1 MADGPLLIAY
11 KEIVEKLD
19 NVVATSF
26 TDLANAVFPTITG
39 LTIILI
45 AWQGYKVYYGRGTG
59 ELVTNSML
67 ILVKYTVIMAIFA
80 TYSLFDLFI
89 IQLVEDTPN
98 SIANIMAAP
107 WVTTSDNDGIIELLD
122 DYARTVGQK
131 ASDHSW
137 GSSVGEKFEAL
148 VIQGVT
154 YLYVAFAAVQFAIAE
169 IVTKLFLM
177 LTPLALA
184 AIMFE
189 KTKGIFEGW
198 LRTLTTMAILK
209 VLLIV
214 MITLLMSLFGDAA
227 DKLDPKS
234 DTGTASIGVFLLIT
248 ILMILVTFR
257 LPDLASQMG
266 GGLSVS
272 AAGVVVAGAAAA
284 VGAGAAALAG
294 GDRAQRGYRKGAGA
308 AADAGMGRGA
318 RIGAGLRRGATETA
332 RPGLTQ
338 RDFEGA
344 RMARRA
350 SQQVDGMKR
359 GGASGGG
366 GASPPPPKKVQTPD
380 ERAAATV
387 AAMKRNSSNDNQT

>member
-11 KEIVEKLD
+11 KEIVEGL
-19 NVVATSF
+19 NSVVAQSF

-59 ELVTNSML
+59 EMITNSLL
-67 ILVKYTVIMAIFA
+67 ILVKYAVIMAIFA
-80 TYSLFDLFI
+80 TYDLFDLFI
-89 IQLVEDTPN
+89 IQLIEETPN
-98 SIANIMAAP
+98 SIARVMAAP
-107 WVTTSDNDGIIELLD
+107 WVGGQDNNDIIGLLD
-122 DYARTVGQK
+122 EYARTVGQK

-137 GSSVGEKFEAL
+137 GSSVGEKLEAL
-148 VIQGVT
+148 VIQVVT
-154 YLYVAFAAVQFAIAE
+154 YLYVAFAAVQFGIAE

-214 MITLLMSLFGDAA
+214 MITLLMGLFGDAA
-227 DKLDPKS
+227 DKLEPKS
-234 DTGTASIGVFLLIT
+234 DTGTASIGVFLMIT

-272 AAGVVVAGAAAA
+272 AAGVVIAGAAAA

-294 GDRAQRGYRKGAGA
+294 GDRMQRGVRQGGKA
-308 AADAGMGRGA
+308 AAAEGMGKGGQLKA
-318 RIGAGLRRGATETA
+318 ALYRGATETA

-338 RDFEGA
+338 RRFEDA

-350 SQQVDGMKR
+350 TQQVGNMKR
-359 GGASGGG
+359 DGDSGGG
-366 GASPPPPKKVQTPD
+366 GGTPAPPPKKAQTPD
-380 ERAAATV
+380 QKAAATV
-387 AAMKRNSSNDNQT
+387 AQMKRNTSNDN

>member
-11 KEIVEKLD
+11 EEIVDGLD
-19 NVVATSF
+19 SVVAKSF

-59 ELVTNSML
+59 EMITNSLL
-67 ILVKYTVIMAIFA
+67 ILVKYAVIMAIFA
-80 TYSLFDLFI
+80 TYNIFDLFI
-89 IQLVEDTPN
+89 IQFVEETPN
-98 SIANIMAAP
+98 SIAKIMAAP
-107 WVTTSDNDGIIELLD
+107 WVKGQENDDIIGLLD
-122 DYARTVGQK
+122 EYARTVGQK

-137 GSSVGEKFEAL
+137 GSSVGEKLEAL
-148 VIQGVT
+148 VIQVVT

-214 MITLLMSLFGDAA
+214 MITLLMGLFGDAA
-227 DKLDPKS
+227 DKLEPKS
-234 DTGTASIGVFLLIT
+234 DTGTASIGVFLMIT

-294 GDRAQRGYRKGAGA
+294 GDRMQRGVRQGGKA
-308 AADAGMGRGA
+308 AAAEGMGKGGQLKA
-318 RIGAGLRRGATETA
+318 ALYRGATETA

-338 RDFEGA
+338 RRFEDQ

-350 SQQVDGMKR
+350 TQQVGNMKR
-359 GGASGGG
+359 GGDSGGG
-366 GASPPPPKKVQTPD
+366 GGTPTPPPKKAQTPD
-380 ERAAATV
+380 QKAAATV
-387 AAMKRNSSNDNQT
+387 AQMKRNTSNDN